1 MKNIH
6 ISIIIHIIGLCLII
20 ESLFIFIDIP
30 ISIIFHDGTF
40 IPLLESSVI
49 TFLLGIVFF
58 LITKSGTYEKPSI
71 KESFLIVTLSWL
83 VISLFGTL
91 PYILSN
97 SITNFSDA
105 FFETVSGFTTT
116 GSSVITDIESI
127 PKGILFW
134 RSETHWIGGMG
145 IIALVIFVL
154 PSLKVSGN
162 QLFSAEGSFFSVEKI
177 RPRFTDVVKRLW
189 AIYLILT
196 VAETVLLILAD
207 MNWFDAICHSFA
219 TIATGGFSTQNTS
232 IANYSATIQYI
243 IILFMFLSGMNF
255 ILHYLFLHCRF
266 KKAFKNEELK
276 VYFLIVIITTLIIT
290 ICNFPI
296 YKAFEKSFRNSLFQ
310 IVSIITATGFT
321 TVDYEQWVPVA
332 KLLLFFSMFI
342 GACVGSTGGGI
353 KIARHIIMIKS
364 LKIQF
369 IKSIHPNAIVPIR
382 YNKKLVNEESITSI
396 SSFIM
401 IYFLTFVIGS
411 FIMMLTGLEPKSAF
425 SSVITTLG
433 GIGPGFGG
441 VGPLNNFSG
450 LTDFGK
456 YYLSFNMVLGR
467 LEIISVLSLFRR
479 SFYKV

>member
-6 ISIIIHIIGLCLII
+6 ISIIIHIIGICLII
-20 ESLFIFIDIP
+20 ESLFFFIDIP

-49 TFLLGIVFF
+49 TFLLGVAFF
-58 LITKSGTYEKPSI
+58 LITKSKLPLKPSI

-83 VISLFGTL
+83 LISVFGTL

-97 SITNFSDA
+97 TITNFPDA

-116 GSSVITDIESI
+116 GSSVISDIESL
-127 PKGILFW
+127 PKAILFW

-145 IIALVIFVL
+145 IIALVVFVL

-177 RPRFTDVVKRLW
+177 RPRFIDVVKRLW
-189 AIYLILT
+189 AIYIILT

-232 IANYSATIQYI
+232 VANYSASIQYI

-255 ILHYLFLHCRF
+255 VLHYLFIHCRF
-266 KKAFKNEELK
+266 KKVFQNEELK
-276 VYFLIVIITTLIIT
+276 VYFMIILITTVIITYFNL
-290 ICNFPI
+290 PI
-296 YKAFEKSFRNSLFQ
+296 YKSIEKSFRNSLFQ

-321 TVDYEQWVPVA
+321 SVDYEQWVPIA
-332 KLLLFFSMFI
+332 KELLFFSMFL

-353 KIARHIIMIKS
+353 KIARHVILIKS

-369 IKSIHPNAIVPIR
+369 IKSIHPNAITPIR
-382 YNKKLVNEESITSI
+382 YNKKLVNEQSITSI

-401 IYFLTFVIGS
+401 IYFLTFAIGS
-411 FIMMLTGLEPKSAF
+411 FIMMLTGLEPKSAY

-433 GIGPGFGG
+433 GIGPGFGD

-456 YYLSFNMVLGR
+456 YYLSFNMILGR

>member
-6 ISIIIHIIGLCLII
+6 ISIIIHIIGVCLII

-40 IPLLESSVI
+40 IPLLESSAI
-49 TFLLGIVFF
+49 TFLSGIILF
-58 LITKSGTYEKPSI
+58 LLSKSNSYKKPSI

-83 VISLFGTL
+83 LISVFGTL
-91 PYILSN
+91 PYILSS
-97 SITNFSDA
+97 SIGNFSDA

-116 GSSVITDIESI
+116 GSSVITDIESL

-145 IIALVIFVL
+145 IIALVIFIL

-162 QLFSAEGSFFSVEKI
+162 QLFSAEGSFFNVEKI
-177 RPRFTDVVKRLW
+177 RPRLVDVVKRLW
-189 AIYLILT
+189 AIYIILT
-196 VAETVLLILAD
+196 VAEIVLLILAD

-219 TIATGGFSTQNTS
+219 TIATGGFSTKNTS

-266 KKAFKNEELK
+266 KKAFKNEELRT
-276 VYFLIVIITTLIIT
+276 YFLIVIIITLILT
-290 ICNFPI
+290 YTNFPI
-296 YKAFEKSFRNSLFQ
+296 YKSLEKSFRNSLFQ
-310 IVSIITATGFT
+310 LVSIITATGFISS
-321 TVDYEQWVPVA
+321 DYEQWIPVA
-332 KLLLFFSMFI
+332 KQLLFFSMFI

-353 KIARHIIMIKS
+353 KIARHIILIKS
-364 LKIQF
+364 LRIQF
-369 IKSIHPNAIVPIR
+369 VKSIHPNAIVPIR
-382 YNKKLVNEESITSI
+382 YNKKLVNEKVITSI

-401 IYFLTFVIGS
+401 IYFLTFVVGS
-411 FIMMLTGLEPKSAF
+411 FIMMITGLDPKSAF

-433 GIGPGFGG
+433 GIGPGFGE

-450 LTDFGK
+450 ISDFGK
-456 YYLSFNMVLGR
+456 YYLSFNMILGR
-467 LEIISVLSLFRR
+467 LEIISVLSILRR